1 MKELLKFD
9 EHLLKSV
16 PEQNTLMYIRCY
28 NVFLTINNHKKTLI
42 FTKKTS
48 AQNKSDKGRIAD
60 AAASDECTC
69 PLRALGR

>member
-9 EHLLKSV
+9 EHKSV

-28 NVFLTINNHKKTLI
+28 NVFLTINNH
-42 FTKKTS
+42 KKTS